1 MSKTGKQHFLRF
13 FVLASFMLLSRF
25 SVLNF
30 QFSFNTVLAQINTDR
45 VMLMGRNALYYE
57 DYVLAIQRFNM
68 VINAKPYL
76 HEPYFFRGLAKFYLE
91 DFTGASQD
99 CSESIDRNPYVA
111 DSYQL
116 RGLCRVNSKDYE
128 GAIADY
134 RRVISMEPKNR
145 PSWHNLVLCHFQ
157 LKQYAKAD
165 SALDQMIRYWP
176 NDAENLTMK
185 AQVAI
190 EQGDTVRGL
199 AFVDSAL
206 VVDAFDAQA
215 WTMRSMIS
223 LNRGQYAQAEAEI
236 DKAIIQRPRV
246 AGNFINRALARY
258 HQNNLR
264 GAMADYDQALEIDP
278 RNYLGH
284 FNRGLMRAQ
293 VGDDNRAIEDFDF
306 VLSVEPDNMIA
317 LFNRAILLD
326 QTGDY
331 RAALRDIS
339 RVLDEYPDFL
349 VGYQQR
355 AAIRRKIGDTYGAE
369 RDEFRVLKSRLNSR
383 AGIKHKPTKTRK
395 KSTRNI
401 EDYASIVEDD
411 TSEPER
417 EYDSAYRGRVQ
428 DRKVEE
434 QPQPII
440 VLARH
445 SLPSPTNRYVP
456 FHTLVDLLNVQPEFK
471 RPLMLTNTEQQLDER
486 DLQLHFEAIA
496 QTTQTIEL
504 AQEPNALLFMS
515 RAIDYYHVRDFEAAL
530 ADLDRAALLEP
541 QNALIPF
548 CTAQVRCRMMQVQQS
563 ASDASIA
570 TVRLGFQRAADELR
584 QALSLAPDLAY
595 AWYNIGCIQME
606 LHDYSEARKSFSKAL
621 NIEPRFPDAYY
632 NRGLACILDGQVQL
646 GLSDLSQA
654 GEYGLYGAYNL
665 IKRYSKRTA
674 AAD

>member
-1 MSKTGKQHFLRF
+1 MTWRAIIKTMRQLLPSLSGRGWGLLFFLLF
-13 FVLASFMLLSRF
+13 FPVLLF
-25 SVLNF
+25 
-30 QFSFNTVLAQINTDR
+30 AQINTDR
-45 VMLMGRNALYYE
+45 VMMMGRNALYYE

-76 HEPYFFRGLAKFYLE
+76 HEPFFFRGLAKFYLE
-91 DFTGASQD
+91 DFTGAAQD
-99 CSESIDRNPYVA
+99 CTEGIERNPYVA
-111 DSYQL
+111 DNFQL
-116 RGLCRVNSKDYE
+116 RGLCRVNIKDYD

-134 RRVISMEPKNR
+134 RKVISMEPKSK

-157 LKQYAKAD
+157 LKQYAEAD

-176 NDAENLTMK
+176 RDAELLTMK

-206 VVDAFDAQA
+206 VVDAYDAQA

-223 LNRGQYAQAEAEI
+223 LNRGEYAQAEGEI
-236 DKAIIQRPRV
+236 DKAILQRPRV
-246 AGNFINRALARY
+246 AGNYINRALARY

-293 VGDDNRAIEDFDF
+293 VGDDNRAIEDFDY

-331 RAALRDIS
+331 RAALRDIT
-339 RVLDEYPDFL
+339 RVLEEYPDFL

-369 RDEFRVLKSRLNSR
+369 RDEFRVLKSRLDAR

-395 KSTRNI
+395 KSARNI

-411 TSEPER
+411 TDEPER
-417 EYDSAYRGRVQ
+417 EYESAYRGRVQ
-428 DRKVEE
+428 DRRVED
-434 QPQPII
+434 QPQPIVTLACHSTPSVTNHYQPFHRLVE
-440 VLARH
+440 VLNTKKSVGGAVV
-445 SLPSPTNRYVP
+445 LTNR
-456 FHTLVDLLNVQPEFK
+456 EA
-471 RPLMLTNTEQQLDER
+471 QLDESEMKI
-486 DLQLHFEAIA
+486 HFTNIAAATQMINDARSPEAELYIA
-496 QTTQTIEL
+496 
-504 AQEPNALLFMS
+504 
-515 RAIDYYHVRDFEAAL
+515 RAIEYYHVRDFEAAL
-530 ADLDRAALLEP
+530 TDLERAETLDDHDALV
-541 QNALIPF
+541 PF
-548 CTAQVRCRMMQVQQS
+548 IMAQVRCRQAEAQS
-563 ASDASIA
+563 GGGDATA
-570 TVRLGFQRAADELR
+570 TSVRLGYQRAADDLR
-584 QALSLAPDLAY
+584 RSLTLASDFAY
-595 AWYNIGCIQME
+595 AWYNIGCIQMA
-606 LHDYSEARKSFSKAL
+606 LHDYDEARKAFSKAL
-621 NIEPRFPDAYY
+621 NLEPRFPDAYY
-632 NRGLACILDGQVQL
+632 NRGLACILNGQLQM

-665 IKRYSKRTA
+665 IKRYSKKE
-674 AAD
+674 

>member
-1 MSKTGKQHFLRF
+1 MINILRKLLEIVSTLPLKGERGGGLLFFLLF
-13 FVLASFMLLSRF
+13 PAFIF
-25 SVLNF
+25 
-30 QFSFNTVLAQINTDR
+30 AQINTDR

-91 DFTGASQD
+91 DFAGAAQD

-134 RRVISMEPKNR
+134 RRVISMEPKSR

-157 LKQYAKAD
+157 LKQYAQAD

-176 NDAENLTMK
+176 RDAENLTMK
-185 AQVAI
+185 AQVAM
-190 EQGDTVRGL
+190 EQTDTVRAL
-199 AFVDSAL
+199 ALVDSAL
-206 VVDAFDAQA
+206 VIDAYNAQA

-223 LNRGQYAQAEAEI
+223 LNRGDYAQAEGEI
-236 DKAIIQRPRV
+236 DKAILQRPRI
-246 AGNFINRALARY
+246 AGNYINRALARY

-284 FNRGLMRAQ
+284 FNRGLLRAQ
-293 VGDDNRAIEDFDF
+293 VGDDNRAIEDFDY

-317 LFNRAILLD
+317 LFNRALLLD

-331 RAALRDIS
+331 RAALRDIT
-339 RVLDEYPDFL
+339 RVLEEYPDFL

-355 AAIRRKIGDTYGAE
+355 AAIRRKIGDSYGAE
-369 RDEFRVLKSRLNSR
+369 RDEFRVLKARLDAR
-383 AGIKHKPTKTRK
+383 AGIRHKPAKTRK

-411 TSEPER
+411 TSEPDR

-428 DRKVEE
+428 DRRVEE
-434 QPQPII
+434 QPQPIV
-440 VLARH
+440 VLACH
-445 SLPSPTNRYVP
+445 SLPSATNRYQP
-456 FHTLVDLLNVQPEFK
+456 FHNLVEALNTAKSIGAAVV
-471 RPLMLTNTEQQLDER
+471 LTNREAQLDESQLQQHFANIAAASQLISQAAEPDA
-486 DLQLHFEAIA
+486 DLYVA
-496 QTTQTIEL
+496 
-504 AQEPNALLFMS
+504 
-515 RAIDYYHVRDFEAAL
+515 RAIEYYHVRDFESAL
-530 ADLDRAALLEP
+530 ADLERAA
-541 QNALIPF
+541 ALDARDALVPF
-548 CTAQVRCRMMQVQQS
+548 AMAQVRCRMAEAQGG
-563 ASDASIA
+563 ADDAVATSI
-570 TVRLGFQRAADELR
+570 RLDYQRAIDDLR
-584 QALSLAPDLAY
+584 RALELAPDLAY
-595 AWYNIGCIQME
+595 AAYNIGCIHMV
-606 LHDYSEARKSFSKAL
+606 LHDYGEARKAFSKAL
-621 NIEPRFPDAYY
+621 NIDPRFPDAYY